1 MIMKKILTVV
11 ILLLVVI
18 TAEAQYKGQW
28 RAIHAYEI
36 PGDTP
41 FLGMNFTAEY
51 FPSNYFSIAPGFTF
65 FTPATGNARGFDI
78 NARYYLT
85 EKEREWYVTA
95 GYGFYR
101 RVFEFNPQGRFDFNS
116 LNLGAGGMIKLS
128 DEIGINPEVRFQ
140 AFGRNALVFKL
151 GVVYFI
157 N

>member
-1 MIMKKILTVV
+1 MKKCSLLIILFF
-11 ILLLVVI
+11 IFSGLQ
-18 TAEAQYKGQW
+18 AQYKGQW

-36 PGDTP
+36 PGDKP
-41 FLGMNFTAEY
+41 FLGLNFTGEY
-51 FPSNYFSIAPGFTF
+51 FPVNYLSIVPSFTF

-85 EKEREWYVTA
+85 EKEREWYVTV

-101 RVFEFNPQGRFDFNS
+101 RVFEFNPIGRFDFNS
-116 LNLGAGGMIKLS
+116 LNLGAGGMIMLS

>member
-1 MIMKKILTVV
+1 MKKISLL
-11 ILLLVVI
+11 ILFLLVSSGI
-18 TAEAQYKGQW
+18 HAQYKGQW

-36 PGDTP
+36 PTDTP
-41 FLGMNFTAEY
+41 FLGLNFTGEY
-51 FPSNYFSIAPGFTF
+51 FPLNYFSIASGFTF

-101 RVFEFNPQGRFDFNS
+101 RVFEFNPIGRFDFNS

-128 DEIGINPEVRFQ
+128 DEIGLNPEIRFQ
-140 AFGRNALVFKL
+140 AFGRNAMVFKL